1 MLIGIPLNTGQAIF
15 LALMVLSVALVL
27 WGTRRRVARSQRQNA
42 PRPREDTDV
51 RDVRQTMERLLIELH
66 DVSREM
72 NARLDTK
79 ISVLNNLVRE
89 ADERIAQMK
98 ALAREARPAAS
109 DTLRSGGPGVSG
121 QRDLDTPGPDT
132 PRGRTPEPHDRTDP
146 PRRHDRPAGRYAEI
160 YALADQGLDA
170 QQIAEKTG
178 QHTGEVE
185 LILGLRAKRPE

>member
-42 PRPREDTDV
+42 PRPREDAGV

-89 ADERIAQMK
+89 ADDRIERLE
-98 ALAREARPAAS
+98 ALARQSRPEAPDAS
-109 DTLRSGGPGVSG
+109 RGAGPGSSG
-121 QRDLDTPGPDT
+121 QRDRDTRPSDTWHGGAPD
-132 PRGRTPEPHDRTDP
+132 PRTDAP
-146 PRRHDRPAGRYAEI
+146 PGRDRPSERYAEI

-170 QQIAEKTG
+170 RQIAEKTG

>member
-1 MLIGIPLNTGQAIF
+1 MTGQTI
-15 LALMVLSVALVL
+15 LLGLVLVAVALVM
-27 WGTRRRVARSQRQNA
+27 WTTMRRAARSRRTGV
-42 PRPREDTDV
+42 RPTHADREV
-51 RDVRQTMERLLIELH
+51 RDVRQQMERLLVEIH

-89 ADERIAQMK
+89 ADERIEQMR

-109 DTLRSGGPGVSG
+109 DTLRGGGPGLSG
-121 QRDLDTPGPDT
+121 QRDLDPSGPETRRD
-132 PRGRTPEPHDRTDP
+132 RTPEPHDRADAP
-146 PRRHDRPAGRYAEI
+146 GRCDRPAERYAEI

-170 QQIAEKTG
+170 RQIAEKTG